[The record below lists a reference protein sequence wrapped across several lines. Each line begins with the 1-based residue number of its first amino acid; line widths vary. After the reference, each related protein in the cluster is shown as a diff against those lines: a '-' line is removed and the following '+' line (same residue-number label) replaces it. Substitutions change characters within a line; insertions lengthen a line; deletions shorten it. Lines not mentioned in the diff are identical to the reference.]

1 MITGK
6 IQAREVKLPFTC
18 SVVKCP
24 IRTDKSKIEFPCLPE
39 TEFSEVVVQVTN
51 DSQKNY
57 MVELVPPNIKI
68 AGLIVNP
75 LVTDL
80 KAGRSALICIRYN
93 SEFRDLSL
101 KKMEELFKPKE
112 NLIKPGIGVRN
123 KKLEERIK
131 KEREEAAKE
140 IPIDPK
146 AKAGAKPVA
155 AAPAKKPAEEVKK
168 PDPKAAKKTPQ

>member
-6 IQAREVKLPFTC
+6 ITAREIKLPYTC

-57 MVELVPPNIKI
+57 IVEIVPPSMHIS
-68 AGLIVNP
+68 GLMVNP

-93 SEFRDLSL
+93 SSFRDLTL

-112 NLIKPGIGVRN
+112 FQNSRPGIGIRN
-123 KKLEERIK
+123 KKLEERLK
-131 KEREEAAKE
+131 KEREEAAK
-140 IPIDPK
+140 D
-146 AKAGAKPVA
+146 
-155 AAPAKKPAEEVKK
+155 
-168 PDPKAAKKTPQ
+168 